1 MSNLRPIG
9 PVIREH
15 IPARDTTDD
24 IARRAAIQHA
34 VTARLDA
41 EPPSVTTD
49 AERLA
54 LAQARLGEIA
64 DAFLWGHTDID
75 NQVLRLM
82 ATLQSWAEARARE
95 AAR

>member
-9 PVIREH
+9 HIVREH
-15 IPARDTTDD
+15 IVETTDD
-24 IARRAAIQHA
+24 IARRVAIQQA
-34 VTARLDA
+34 VTDKLDA
-41 EPPSVTTD
+41 EPPTVQSD
-49 AERLA
+49 GDRLH
-54 LAQARLGEIA
+54 LAQVRLGEIS